1 MGWIAAIIAL
11 FAVLALIVY
20 PPLILLAV
28 VVGIG
33 MAIHYFATNKNPQE
47 SAFAFV
53 LLLIGIAIVGGL
65 YAWLGVGGAILGVVA
80 ILVFVG
86 MTS

>member
-1 MGWIAAIIAL
+1 MI

-28 VVGIG
+28 IVGIV
-33 MAIHYFATNKNPQE
+33 ATIHYFATNKNPQE

-65 YAWLGVGGAILGVVA
+65 YAWLGAVGAVIGIFAILA
-80 ILVFVG
+80 FVG